1 MFRPPAQNEK
11 TQSKRDLSRDEIS
24 NARKKIAED
33 LQLEGDFEGLD
44 NTSNGTD
51 AGNTTPNEE
60 DVEGEGLHEE
70 NGHHNG
76 SVRYT

>member
-1 MFRPPAQNEK
+1 M
-11 TQSKRDLSRDEIS
+11 SRDEIS
-24 NARKKIAED
+24 NARKKITGD
-33 LQLEGDFEGLD
+33 LELEGDFESLE

-60 DVEGEGLHEE
+60 DGEGDGEGPHEG

-76 SVRYT
+76 SVRWR